1 MDPTKPGLA
10 IYRNGKVVH
19 REESAFLPQTDTT
32 SNNYIGRSNWANAT
46 SPYENADELFKG
58 QLFDLRGY
66 RTMMTPQKIKDTYA
80 WGKEL
85 LGLDLK
91 ESTQSTPIAPSTSTP
106 LRA

>member
-10 IYRNGKVVH
+10 IYRNGKEVH

-58 QLFDLRGY
+58 KLFDLRGY

-85 LGLDLK
+85 LGITTK
-91 ESTQSTPIAPSTSTP
+91 ESE
-106 LRA
+106 